1 MLHISTSLLQIQVS
15 CASGLFPIPDIK
27 IRLLQKNASI
37 LVYEDFFLTDHD
49 GKSQNIAVYVEENGA
64 QTYEVI
70 IRDSNFIPIHIVCKL
85 YAKIQ
90 SRLIIH
96 LIPNLSEFQEQI
108 LSETIQYPSF
118 DYILYAMQKIP
129 PTLTMKELHQHA
141 ESIFNQSD
149 TKSVSCENWLLIHEP
164 IYHAAIDYY
173 KKHTP
178 LGMKEHLHAKMQ
190 YCASFLNK
198 QSTLHSLYKQ
208 FYGFSADELQPM
220 QDKVNHIYAL
230 LPHDYVYNLS
240 FHKNL
245 LILCN
250 LSAAGTRT
258 EIKRKTSALIA
269 LLDKRIMLDK
279 RMNPMYMMMVDEIL
293 EIYQNQSVSSI
304 NEKIRSFQRL
314 FGLPV
319 NGKLH
324 SMEYTILYEIKKEIT
339 EMNKAS

>member
-1 MLHISTSLLQIQVS
+1 MLHISTSFLQIQVS

-49 GKSQNIAVYVEENGA
+49 GKSQNIAVYAEENST
-64 QTYEVI
+64 QTYEVMI
-70 IRDSNFIPIHIVCKL
+70 QDSNFIPIHIVCKL
-85 YAKIQ
+85 YAGIQ
-90 SRLIIH
+90 SRLIIY
-96 LIPNLSEFQEQI
+96 LIPYLPDFQEHI

-118 DYILYAMQKIP
+118 DYILYAMQNIP
-129 PTLTMKELHQHA
+129 PTLTMNELHQHA
-141 ESIFNQSD
+141 ESIFYQSD
-149 TKSVSCENWLLIHEP
+149 TKSVSCENWILIHEP
-164 IYHAAIDYY
+164 IYLSAMDYY
-173 KKHTP
+173 KKTAP
-178 LGMKEHLHAKMQ
+178 LGMNEHLQAKMQ

-208 FYGFSADELQPM
+208 FYGFSANELQSM

-230 LPHDYVYNLS
+230 LPHDYAYNLS

-245 LILCN
+245 LTLCN
-250 LSAAGTRT
+250 LSSPDTTT

-269 LLDKRIMLDK
+269 LLEKRIILDK
-279 RMNPMYMMMVDEIL
+279 RMNPMYMMILDEVL
-293 EIYQNQSVSSI
+293 KIYQKQSVSSI
-304 NEKIRSFQRL
+304 KEKICNFQRL

-324 SMEYTILYEIKKEIT
+324 SMEYAVLYEIKKEIT